1 MIKIRTMKKY
11 KFDNWDDA
19 IKVLKDDGF
28 LFVSVKHESVT
39 TDSRP
44 IKYLATNKD
53 RKGNRGKIE
62 IGKVINHKDGKVS
75 IQTNLGIA
83 KFFK

>member
-1 MIKIRTMKKY
+1 MKKY

-28 LFVSVKHESVT
+28 LFVSFRHKSIPTEGSLIK
-39 TDSRP
+39 P

-62 IGKVINHKDGKVS
+62 IGKVINHKDSKVS
-75 IQTNLGIA
+75 IQTNLGVV

>member
-1 MIKIRTMKKY
+1 MKKY

-19 IKVLKDDGF
+19 IRILKDDGF
-28 LFVSVKHESVT
+28 LFVSFRHKSVPT
-39 TDSRP
+39 EGSPTKP

-62 IGKVINHKDGKVS
+62 IKKVTNHRDGKVTL
-75 IQTNLGIA
+75 QTNLGFIQ
-83 KFFK
+83 FFK